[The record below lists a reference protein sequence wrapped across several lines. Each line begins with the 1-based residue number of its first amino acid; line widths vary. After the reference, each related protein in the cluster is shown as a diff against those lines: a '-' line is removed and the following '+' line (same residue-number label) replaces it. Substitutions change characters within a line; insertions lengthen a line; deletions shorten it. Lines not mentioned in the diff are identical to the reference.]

1 MARKEPEIDLKE
13 CLEERF
19 ERWDRLKTE
28 GGSDPFWAD
37 GSNMNMVRAQ
47 IKYYKGKIE
56 KKFSDGNYPEIY
68 YRETPPKTDTKYMA
82 QPDKIR
88 ADAQKALETFKAD
101 ENLNY
106 LKKRYIGLDEKF
118 AKQIY
123 ISAVLG
129 YERALENAIADDDL
143 VAMRRFGNNDI
154 YLQLFES
161 CTDKVRKYKPPENS
175 QLSIFDIDTDDE
187 AMFEITM

>member
-1 MARKEPEIDLKE
+1 MASKESEIDLKE

-37 GSNMNMVRAQ
+37 GSNMNMVRAH
-47 IKYYKGKIE
+47 IKYYKGEI
-56 KKFSDGNYPEIY
+56 KKNFSDGNYPEIY
-68 YRETPPKTDTKYMA
+68 YRETPPEMDNEYMA
-82 QPDKIR
+82 QPNKIR
-88 ADAQKALETFKAD
+88 ADARKALETFKAD

-106 LKKRYIGLDEKF
+106 LQRRYIGLDEKF

-123 ISAVLG
+123 VSAVLG
-129 YERALENAIADDDL
+129 YERVLENAIADDNL

-154 YLQLFES
+154 YLQSFEN
-161 CTDKVRKYKPPENS
+161 CADKVRKYKPLENS
-175 QLSIFDIDTDDE
+175 QISIFDIDTDDE
-187 AMFEITM
+187 EMFEITM

>member
-1 MARKEPEIDLKE
+1 MASKESEIDLKE

-37 GSNMNMVRAQ
+37 GSNMNMVRAH
-47 IKYYKGKIE
+47 IKYYKGEIE
-56 KKFSDGNYPEIY
+56 KNFSDGNYPEIY
-68 YRETPPKTDTKYMA
+68 YRETPPEMDNEYMA

-88 ADAQKALETFKAD
+88 ADAQKTLEAFKAD

-118 AKQIY
+118 AKQISV
-123 ISAVLG
+123 SAVLG
-129 YERALENAIADDDL
+129 YERALENAIADDNL
-143 VAMRRFGNNDI
+143 VAMRRFGNGDI
-154 YLQLFES
+154 YLQSFAN
-161 CTDKVRKYKPPENS
+161 CADKVRKYKPPENS
-175 QLSIFDIDTDDE
+175 QISMFDIDTDDE
-187 AMFEITM
+187 EMFEITM